1 MGNALP
7 CVHFGTT
14 LRQMLYT
21 VLRFR
26 RMGGW
31 VVKVKL
37 LKGHTIINFCD
48 KEDSLWENDRGRV
61 RVVTKG
67 EVGLRRK
74 TGE

>member
-1 MGNALP
+1 
-7 CVHFGTT
+7 
-14 LRQMLYT
+14 
-21 VLRFR
+21 
-26 RMGGW
+26 MGGW